1 MYHNFLYAE
10 MFWLGVVIDC
20 NYTIKIVCMVWHGRV
35 CLLMWS
41 NLKES
46 KMALSVRCMLILSWG
61 YFTDFIKS
69 NWKVTWNTVN
79 FSHRRGHF
87 FKFNNKDHS
96 LFLLNILP
104 NKQSRMVRRPANE
117 NINLVP
123 RSYALRMNSSA
134 FSSQYLIMATLFL
147 S

>member
-1 MYHNFLYAE
+1 

-69 NWKVTWNTVN
+69 NWKATWNTVN
-79 FSHRRGHF
+79 FSHKRGHF
-87 FKFNNKDHS
+87 LS
-96 LFLLNILP
+96 LTTKTIACFCLTFCLTNRE
-104 NKQSRMVRRPANE
+104 SRMVKRPANE
-117 NINLVP
+117 NINLVS

-134 FSSQYLIMATLFL
+134 FISQYLIMATLFL